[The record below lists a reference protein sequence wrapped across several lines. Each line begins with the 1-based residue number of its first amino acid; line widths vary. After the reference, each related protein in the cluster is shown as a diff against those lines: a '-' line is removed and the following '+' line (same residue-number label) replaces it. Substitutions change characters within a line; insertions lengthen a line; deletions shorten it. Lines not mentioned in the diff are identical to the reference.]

1 MHSFK
6 LKAINHWECRINFSK
21 LIITLLLFAL
31 TPSAVSVPIATYE
44 RTNGTIVK
52 PIKLTQSA
60 GGGVHSYAGANLER
74 GAELTGADLR
84 NAYLYKA
91 DLREANLVDADLS
104 GAYFR
109 YGDLSG
115 ADLTGADLDLADLI
129 NTDLNDVLLISA
141 NLGTISFAPSTDF
154 TGAQYSENA
163 VDEGGQPISDT
174 IFPTGFDPDLY
185 GMIAYEAIGVVPDT
199 GSTAALLGVGVFVL
213 AAARRRLG

>member
-6 LKAINHWECRINFSK
+6 LKAINHWGCRINFSK

-31 TPSAVSVPIATYE
+31 SPSAVSVPIATYE

-60 GGGVHSYAGANLER
+60 GGGVHSYAGANLEH
-74 GAELTGADLR
+74 GAELTGADLS

-115 ADLTGADLDLADLI
+115 ADLTGADLELADLI
-129 NTDLNDVLLISA
+129 NTNLNDVLLMSA

-154 TGAQYSENA
+154 TGAQ
-163 VDEGGQPISDT
+163 
-174 IFPTGFDPDLY
+174 
-185 GMIAYEAIGVVPDT
+185 
-199 GSTAALLGVGVFVL
+199 
-213 AAARRRLG
+213 